1 MKSVMKITNNF
12 SLEELYTSATATR
25 KGIDN
30 TPSPIVQQNL
40 RMLAER
46 ILQPV
51 RDEFKHA
58 IIVTSGYR
66 CAKLN
71 AAVGGAKTSQH
82 LTGCAADIKCTH
94 TSKAY
99 LFRLILRMIRE
110 GKIVVGQLIWEYGS
124 VDEPSWIHI
133 SLPTSTKRN
142 QVLYLYTTQK

>member
-1 MKSVMKITNNF
+1 MKLTNNF
-12 SLEELYTSATATR
+12 TLEELYASTTAAR
-25 KGIDN
+25 RGIDN

-46 ILQPV
+46 VLQPI
-51 RDEFKHA
+51 RDEYKHP

-110 GKIVVGQLIWEYGS
+110 GRIEVGQLIWEYGNA
-124 VDEPSWIHI
+124 DEPSWVHI
-133 SLPTSTKRN
+133 SLPTAGKKN
-142 QVLYLYTTQK
+142 QILYLYKVQR

>member
-1 MKSVMKITNNF
+1 MRLTNNF
-12 SLEELYTSATATR
+12 TLEELYASATAAR
-25 KGIDN
+25 RGINN

-46 ILQPV
+46 ILQPI
-51 RDEFKHA
+51 RDEYKHA

-110 GKIVVGQLIWEYGS
+110 GRLEVGQLIWEYGNA
-124 VDEPSWIHI
+124 DEPSWVHI
-133 SLPTSTKRN
+133 SLPTAGKKN
-142 QVLYLYTTQK
+142 QILYLYKVQR

>member
-1 MKSVMKITNNF
+1 MRLTNNF
-12 SLEELYTSATATR
+12 TLEELYASATAAR
-25 KGIDN
+25 RGIDN

-46 ILQPV
+46 ILQPI
-51 RDEFKHA
+51 RDEYKHA

-66 CAKLN
+66 CAALN
-71 AAVGGAKTSQH
+71 KAVGGAKTSQH

-110 GKIVVGQLIWEYGS
+110 GRIEVGQLIWEYGNA
-124 VDEPSWIHI
+124 DEPSWVHI
-133 SLPTSTKRN
+133 SLPTAGKKN
-142 QVLYLYTTQK
+142 QILYLYKVQK

>member
-1 MKSVMKITNNF
+1 MRLTNNF
-12 SLEELYTSATATR
+12 TLEELYASATAAR

-30 TPSPIVQQNL
+30 SPSPIVQQNL
-40 RMLAER
+40 RMLAEN
-46 ILQPV
+46 ILQPI
-51 RDEFKHA
+51 RDEYKHP
-58 IIVTSGYR
+58 IQVTSGYR
-66 CAKLN
+66 CAALN
-71 AAVGGAKTSQH
+71 KAVGGAKTSQH

-110 GKIVVGQLIWEYGS
+110 GRIVVGQLIHEYGT

>member
-1 MKSVMKITNNF
+1 MRLTNNF
-12 SLEELYTSATATR
+12 TLEELYASATAAR
-25 KGIDN
+25 RGIDN

-46 ILQPV
+46 ILQPI
-51 RDEFKHA
+51 RDEYKHA

-110 GKIVVGQLIWEYGS
+110 GRIEVGQLIHEYGS
-124 VDEPSWIHI
+124 VDEPNWIHI
-133 SLPTSTKRN
+133 SLPSATKKN
-142 QVLYLYTTQK
+142 QVLYLYSVQK

>member
-1 MKSVMKITNNF
+1 MKLTNNF
-12 SLEELYTSATATR
+12 TLEELYASATAAR

-46 ILQPV
+46 ILQPI
-51 RDEFKHA
+51 RDEYKHA

-71 AAVGGAKTSQH
+71 VAVGGAKTSQH
-82 LTGCAADIKCTH
+82 LTGCAADIKFTH

-110 GKIVVGQLIWEYGS
+110 GRIEVGQLIWEYGNA
-124 VDEPSWIHI
+124 DEPSWVHI
-133 SLPTSTKRN
+133 SLPTAGKKN
-142 QVLYLYTTQK
+142 QILYLYKVQR